1 MIYSAGDIPVWVAI
15 LIAFFLLVG
24 AVFALIGAIGF
35 LRLPTFYERI
45 HAPTLSTSWGT
56 GGIMTASILF
66 FSVAGGRLVAHEILI
81 GIFITI
87 TTPVTFML
95 LARAA
100 LHRDRFENHPDVP
113 NKAAPVATAGDAG
126 EASDEKIVEGR

>member
-1 MIYSAGDIPVWVAI
+1 MSYSVADIPVWAAVIISA
-15 LIAFFLLVG
+15 FLLIG
-24 AVFALIGAIGF
+24 AALALIGAIGF

-66 FSVAGGRLVAHEILI
+66 FSIASGQLVAHEILI
-81 GIFITI
+81 GVFITV
-87 TTPVTFML
+87 TTPITFLL

-100 LHRDRFENHPDVP
+100 LHRDRFENNPAVP
-113 NKAAPVATAGDAG
+113 RRDPSP
-126 EASDEKIVEGR
+126 EP

>member
-1 MIYSAGDIPVWVAI
+1 MIYSAADIPLWLAI
-15 LIAFFLLVG
+15 LIAGFLLLG
-24 AVFALIGAIGF
+24 AILALIGAIGF
-35 LRLPTFYERI
+35 LRLSTFYDRI
-45 HAPTLSTSWGT
+45 HAPTLATSWGT

-66 FSVAGGRLVAHEILI
+66 FSVAGGRFIAHEILI

-100 LHRDRFENHPDVP
+100 LHRDRFENDPDVP
-113 NKAAPVATAGDAG
+113 KRPSTLTSQSEG
-126 EASDEKIVEGR
+126 EDETESTQ

>member
-1 MIYSAGDIPVWVAI
+1 MTYSAADIPVWAAI
-15 LIAFFLLVG
+15 LIAFFLLAGAFLALLG
-24 AVFALIGAIGF
+24 AVGF

-66 FSVAGGRLVAHEILI
+66 FSISGGRLVAHELLI
-81 GIFITI
+81 GIFITV

-100 LHRDRFENHPDVP
+100 LHRDRVENHPDIPRRDGVTP
-113 NKAAPVATAGDAG
+113 GD
-126 EASDEKIVEGR
+126 DTTVN

>member
-1 MIYSAGDIPVWVAI
+1 MIYSAADVPVWAAAA
-15 LIAFFLLVG
+15 IAFFLLFG
-24 AVFALIGAIGF
+24 ALLALIGAIGF

-66 FSVAGGRLVAHEILI
+66 FSIAGGRLVAHEILI
-81 GIFITI
+81 GIFITV

-100 LHRDRFENHPDVP
+100 LHRDRVENHPDVP
-113 NKAAPVATAGDAG
+113 TRAELVVSTIQDR
-126 EASDEKIVEGR
+126 ASDEKGA

>member
-1 MIYSAGDIPVWVAI
+1 MIYSAGDIPIWVAI
-15 LIAFFLLVG
+15 LIAFFLLIG
-24 AVFALIGAIGF
+24 AVLALIGAIGF

-45 HAPTLSTSWGT
+45 HAPTLATSWGT

-81 GIFITI
+81 GIFITV

-100 LHRDRFENHPDVP
+100 LHRDRVENNPDVP
-113 NKAAPVATAGDAG
+113 NEGAPVAPHDGD
-126 EASDEKIVEGR
+126 EASDENTVEKR